1 MKQISSKLNI
11 YVRDANII
19 NNDIERITFRFI
31 FWSFGILAFL
41 YVFLLG
47 NMVSNIVQRRN
58 LEVDARALGNEVR
71 NLELTYLSMSD
82 NVDLTLSYSLGFKE
96 AKTIFATRKSLGYGS
111 INKTP
116 HFKSLSESF
125 GNIKML
131 QNDI

>member
-71 NLELTYLSMSD
+71 KSITFFIDSKKPKIKLM
-82 NVDLTLSYSLGFKE
+82 
-96 AKTIFATRKSLGYGS
+96 AK
-111 INKTP
+111 
-116 HFKSLSESF
+116 
-125 GNIKML
+125 
-131 QNDI
+131 